1 MPTLLQINSCV
12 NAGSTGRIAEEIGQL
27 AIAAGWKSYIAY
39 GRTGR
44 ESVSQLIRIG
54 DKRTVCEHAV
64 ETRILDNH
72 GFSSRDATR
81 KLIAQIK
88 EIRPDIIHLHN
99 IHGYY
104 INIELLFNYLA
115 VANTPVVWTLHD
127 CWSFTGHC
135 AHFDYAGCDKWRTG
149 CFDCPQK
156 TSYPA
161 SFLLDN
167 SRCNYLLKKQLFTS
181 VKNMTIVPVS
191 QWLGGLVRQSFLA
204 EYPIQV
210 IHNGVDLSAFYP
222 KDTTA
227 IRRKYSLSNK
237 FMLLGVASSWSKRKG
252 LYDYCKLRTLLSD
265 EYQIVLVG
273 LTSKQIKDLP
283 LGIIGIQRTESVDEL
298 AEVYS
303 VADVFIN
310 YTYEDTFPTVNL
322 EALACGTPIIT
333 YRTGGSPEAIDSATG
348 IVVEKGNVE
357 ASIAAIQE
365 VKSKG
370 KSAYSIACRKRAE
383 MCYNKEERYAE
394 YMDLYEKML
403 KQ

>member
-1 MPTLLQINSCV
+1 MLTLLQINSCV

-81 KLIAQIK
+81 KLIVQIK

-115 VANTPVVWTLHD
+115 VANIPVVWTLHD

-135 AHFDYAGCDKWRTG
+135 AHFDYVGCDKWRTG

-181 VKNMTIVPVS
+181 VKSMTIVPVS
-191 QWLGGLVRQSFLA
+191 QWLGGLVKQSFLA
-204 EYPIQV
+204 EYPISV
-210 IHNGVDLSAFYP
+210 INNGVDLSIF
-222 KDTTA
+222 TA
-227 IRRKYSLSNK
+227 KNGREIRTKYHIGTNFL
-237 FMLLGVASSWSKRKG
+237 MVGVATTWSSRKG
-252 LYDYCKLRTLLSD
+252 LKDYCRLSELIPSD
-265 EYQIVLVG
+265 CRILLVG
-273 LTSKQIKDLP
+273 LSSQQIKHLP
-283 LGIIGIQRTESVDEL
+283 SSLIGIERTESKEEL
-298 AEVYS
+298 VAIYS
-303 VADVFIN
+303 AADVVLN
-310 YTYEDTFPTVNL
+310 LSYEETFGLTTV
-322 EALACGTPIIT
+322 EGFACGTPTIVYNKT
-333 YRTGGSPEAIDSATG
+333 ASPELVDKHTG
-348 IVVEKGNVE
+348 FVVNAKDY
-357 ASIAAIQE
+357 SQILAAIQE

-370 KSAYSIACRKRAE
+370 KSAYSTACRKRAE